1 MPVLPKKQLRFHEIF
16 ICVRRKQLLHDRNE
30 KHLIIIKKNI
40 NQKLIYILKTKVD
53 SLLYL
58 KTNISKIYDWAN
70 AKLLSPQLNPNNN
83 SDSQVLG
90 PIIV

>member
-1 MPVLPKKQLRFHEIF
+1 MCETKT
-16 ICVRRKQLLHDRNE
+16 
-30 KHLIIIKKNI
+30 IITWSKWKTFNNHKKNI

-58 KTNISKIYDWAN
+58 KINISKIYDWAN

>member
-1 MPVLPKKQLRFHEIF
+1 MCETKT
-16 ICVRRKQLLHDRNE
+16 
-30 KHLIIIKKNI
+30 IIPWSKWKTFNNHKKNI